1 MVKDTDP
8 SNPDAFRS
16 RCQPEILNGAA
27 GAIQIRIAY
36 RRTTQYMRAASLTAA
51 SHTDIDRRFFNP
63 FELQTPIQRRTGTVV
78 THGGFSIRF
87 LEQLLHGALRCA
99 LTDDHKIPRLHE
111 PDRPGVMCRSQ
122 NPREHIVRD
131 RFSQKI
137 AADISP
143 LEDHPIDSRPFIVR
157 KSSAAVTSN
166 ILTWTHEGSMSSAC
180 AGAAGLTE
188 TSPTSPAPTFSRHVE
203 HKQS

>member
-1 MVKDTDP
+1 
-8 SNPDAFRS
+8 
-16 RCQPEILNGAA
+16 
-27 GAIQIRIAY
+27 
-36 RRTTQYMRAASLTAA
+36 MRAAALTAA

-63 FELQTPIQRRTGTVV
+63 FELEAPIETRASAFI
-78 THGGFSIRF
+78 THGRLSIGF
-87 LEQLLHGALRCA
+87 LKELLHGTLRRALA
-99 LTDDHKIPRLHE
+99 DDHKIPRLHE
-111 PDRPGVMCRSQ
+111 PDRPGVMRRSQ